1 MIKGSSYHKSRMSK
15 YLRKAYLNTWSKNR
29 QNQREKYTDYNS
41 IWKFWI
47 SFVIT
52 LGVHN
57 RDAFRDRSFIN
68 LPVGYLVGS
77 LKIEVF
83 LQPRESVY
91 SIITLIISSPTSSL
105 FFASE
110 NSYSIDMWISGRD
123 PCLLIFLW

>member
-1 MIKGSSYHKSRMSK
+1 MHHCLLDFQ
-15 YLRKAYLNTWSKNR
+15 LRCFTLGYYFLSF
-29 QNQREKYTDYNS
+29 
-41 IWKFWI
+41 WKFWI

-52 LGVHN
+52 LGVQN
-57 RDAFRDRSFIN
+57 RDAFGDRSFIN

-105 FFASE
+105 VFASE
-110 NSYSIDMWISGRD
+110 NSY
-123 PCLLIFLW
+123 